1 MITLDDVKAA
11 RERIAPFVKRTP
23 IERNQSISDL
33 IGTNVYLKMEL
44 FQKTGSFKPRG
55 AFNKMLRMNTHL
67 RNNGV
72 IAISGGNF
80 AQGVAYAGNVLGVRS
95 RILMPEYTPKN
106 YLDATKSYGAEV
118 ELLPDIAA
126 CFAKAE
132 RYRQKGWE
140 YFHPYDDPHVMEG
153 YGTVGLELLED
164 LPDLTDVIVSIGGG
178 GLMTGIAIAV
188 KGLKHQLRVWTVE
201 TEGSE
206 TMGEALKAGKVVQIE
221 PKSLAKTLG
230 APYVA
235 EDALEAEREMVA
247 DHTIV
252 SDKEAIEAQRFI
264 LERAKILTEL
274 AASCTLAAA
283 RKLMKQFSENSH
295 VALVICGGNVS
306 LDRLCEYKKMMEAT

>member
-1 MITLDDVKAA
+1 MITLNDVKAA

-33 IGTNVYLKMEL
+33 IGTNVYLKKEL

-55 AFNKMLRMNTHL
+55 AFNKMLRMNAHL
-67 RNNGV
+67 RGDGV

-118 ELLPDIAA
+118 ELVPDIAA

-132 RYRQKGWE
+132 EYRQNGWTF
-140 YFHPYDDPHVMEG
+140 FHPYDDPQVMEG
-153 YGTVGLELLED
+153 YGTVGLELVED
-164 LPDLTDVIVSIGGG
+164 VPDLTDVIVSIGGG
-178 GLMTGIAIAV
+178 GLMTGITVAV
-188 KGLKHQLRVWTVE
+188 KGLKHQVRVWTVE

-235 EDALEAEREMVA
+235 EDALRVEEEMVE
-247 DHTIV
+247 DHIIV
-252 SDKEAIEAQRFI
+252 SDEEAIEAQRFI
-264 LERAKILTEL
+264 LERAKLLTEL
-274 AASCTLAAA
+274 AASCTLSAA
-283 RKLMKQFSENSH
+283 RKLVKRFSKSSH
-295 VALVICGGNVS
+295 VALVLCGGNVS
-306 LDRLCEYKKMMEAT
+306 LDRLCEYKKVLEAA